1 MLDAQRRPLHREI
14 ALGNAAASACN
25 RSRVYGLLAFHWEAA
40 GETARAADYIRLE
53 AERVF
58 GAGLVRQSIEI
69 GLRGAR
75 LLGGD
80 LPTDSAGL
88 HEAIGHELEW
98 IGKLLGDRRPDQ
110 PAGLPPLTDERAGQ
124 PIHLLLVL
132 VPFPHQSD
140 QHQPF

>member
-14 ALGNAAASACN
+14 ALGNEAASASN
-25 RSRVYGLLAFHWEAA
+25 RSRVYALLAFHWEAA

-80 LPTDSAGL
+80 LPTHSAGL
-88 HEAIGHELEW
+88 HEAIGQAVGW
-98 IGKLLGDRRPDQ
+98 IGELLGDRRPDQ
-110 PAGLPPLTDERAGQ
+110 MAWPPTL
-124 PIHLLLVL
+124 
-132 VPFPHQSD
+132 
-140 QHQPF
+140 